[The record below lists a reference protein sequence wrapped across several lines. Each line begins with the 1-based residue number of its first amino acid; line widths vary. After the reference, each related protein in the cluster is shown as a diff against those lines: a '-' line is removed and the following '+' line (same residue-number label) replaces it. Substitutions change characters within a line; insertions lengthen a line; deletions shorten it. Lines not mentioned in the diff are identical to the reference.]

1 MVAPATKEPAMN
13 ARPIAIFAAGF
24 IAGGLTL
31 GGALAHAR
39 IVTLN
44 SAIAGVLPN
53 SEGSLFCVTANSVLR
68 PISGV
73 TRNTSVN
80 APGGVSHGV
89 TMRCPA

>member
-1 MVAPATKEPAMN
+1 MPAS
-13 ARPIAIFAAGF
+13 PIAIFAAGF
-24 IAGGLTL
+24 IAGGFVL
-31 GGALAHAR
+31 GGVVAQAR

-53 SEGSLFCVTANSVLR
+53 SEGSLFCVTAGSVLR
-68 PISGV
+68 PITGV

-80 APGGVSHGV
+80 APGGVSYGV

>member
-1 MVAPATKEPAMN
+1 MRASPYVT
-13 ARPIAIFAAGF
+13 FCAGF
-24 IAGGLTL
+24 VAGGIVL
-31 GGALAHAR
+31 GGVLAHAR

-53 SEGSLFCVTANSVLR
+53 SEGSLFCVTASSVLR

-73 TRNTSVN
+73 QRNTSVN
-80 APGGVSHGV
+80 APGGVSYGV

>member
-1 MVAPATKEPAMN
+1 MN